1 MLTVPTPSVLL
12 VVVSLVAYQLA
23 QRAVPASASPWWTLT
38 TVYITATAISVTLA
52 ALDAREG
59 RSQVLSPATFVLGCS
74 VVGIELGY
82 LLAYRQGVRV
92 GTVGLVASTS
102 AAVILSVIGAR
113 FFGEHLTWRTGLG
126 VMACATGL
134 LAISSES

>member
-1 MLTVPTPSVLL
+1 MVAVPASSILL

-23 QRAVPASASPWWTLT
+23 QRAVPANASPWWTLT
-38 TVYITATAISVTLA
+38 TVYLIATAISATMA
-52 ALDAREG
+52 ALDARHG
-59 RSQVLSPATFVLGCS
+59 RSRVLSPATFVLGCS

-82 LLAYRQGVRV
+82 LLAYRQGARV

-102 AAVILSVIGAR
+102 AAVILSVVGAR
-113 FFGEHLTWRTGLG
+113 SFGENLTWRTAVGIA
-126 VMACATGL
+126 ACATGL